1 MAIDINNLKSL
12 IANGLSDVDSLS
24 SPNDILVLERA
35 ANYYGTRT
43 YYLSAD
49 YTRTGNDF
57 PFAAD
62 STNVGSCI
70 AFRGATTGSG
80 NEIYVSDG
88 STWSLL
94 TNINDASNPYTWND
108 SDHNSL
114 FDLTNSMKATQHK
127 ITQMDSALT
136 HPFDITD
143 VFNMAERQS
152 RGTVRTFNVDSAEFL
167 NNLDSDINIV
177 YDTVSSDLVFK
188 DINSNTW
195 KVIQ

>member
-12 IANGLSDVDSLS
+12 IANSLSDVDSLT

-80 NEIYVSDG
+80 NEIYVSNG
-88 STWSLL
+88 ANWTLL
-94 TNINDASNPYTWND
+94 TSINDASNPHTWND

-152 RGTVRTFNVDSAEFL
+152 RGTIRSLYVDSL
-167 NNLDSDINIV
+167 NQLINLDSDINII
-177 YDTVSSDLVFK
+177 YDTSQDKITFR
-188 DINSNTW
+188 DINANTW